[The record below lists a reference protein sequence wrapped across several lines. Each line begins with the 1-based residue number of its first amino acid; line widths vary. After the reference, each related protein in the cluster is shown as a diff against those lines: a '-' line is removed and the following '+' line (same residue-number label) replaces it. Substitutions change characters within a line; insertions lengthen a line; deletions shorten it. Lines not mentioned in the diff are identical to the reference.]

1 MLIKHKEDRLSIN
14 RVQFVKLE
22 EGTIE
27 FENYFEQIPVPFKRF
42 GDFECTLRGV
52 ESYENSYTKN
62 YHHHIPCSFVYKV
75 VCIDDKFSKPIAIY
89 RGENAAHKFIKAILK
104 EYKYCKKVMNKHFK
118 KNVIISE
125 EE

>member
-27 FENYFEQIPVPFKRF
+27 FENYFEQIPVPFKLF
-42 GDFECTLRGV
+42 ADFECTLGGV
-52 ESYENSYTKN
+52 ESYEDSYTKN
-62 YHHHIPCSFVYKV
+62 YHHHIPCSFPYKV
-75 VCIDDKFSKPIAIY
+75 ACIDDKFSKPIVIY